1 MSQGLCMFDAAQKVV
16 VVNQRYRE
24 IYELP
29 EEMTAPGTPLSAI
42 LEYRAAQGN
51 FCDGSPAEYVKSRL
65 DDATEIQHL
74 GNGRVVLILRH
85 KMADGSWLTTH
96 EDITERHSN
105 EARVAFMAHHDAL
118 TRLPNRAA
126 LAERIGDACARY
138 RRLGETF
145 NVFMLDLDR
154 FKQVNDT
161 FGHPAGDALL
171 QQVAERL
178 KSTLRETDVLARL
191 GGDEFAIVQVATKD
205 QREAAQSLAN
215 RIIAR
220 IGEAFTIEGNSVS
233 VGTSI
238 GIAVAPEHGI
248 DADGLLKMA
257 DLALYQTK
265 SKGRNDYTFFEAAL
279 NDAATARQVLET
291 DLRRAIAN
299 NEFELHFQPIHD
311 LKSHTTACV
320 EALVRWRNPQKGMIL
335 PAQFIPLAEECGMIG
350 PIGEWVLSA
359 ACRQAASWPA
369 PVKVSVNVS
378 AVELCS
384 SGFVD
389 RVMCVLVD
397 CGLPPERLE
406 LEITEAAL
414 FERSAECLSIL
425 RQLKNLG
432 VTVALDDFGTGY
444 SSLSQLTM
452 FPFDRIK
459 IDRSFVQNM
468 TRRADCAAIIAA
480 VLALAHSLDITT
492 TAEGVETS
500 EQLRLLA
507 MAGVSSVQGHLIKR
521 PGPAAELIFDS
532 PDHHEMEDAA

>member
-1 MSQGLCMFDAAQKVV
+1 
-16 VVNQRYRE
+16 
-24 IYELP
+24 
-29 EEMTAPGTPLSAI
+29 
-42 LEYRAAQGN
+42 
-51 FCDGSPAEYVKSRL
+51 
-65 DDATEIQHL
+65 
-74 GNGRVVLILRH
+74 
-85 KMADGSWLTTH
+85 
-96 EDITERHSN
+96 
-105 EARVAFMAHHDAL
+105 
-118 TRLPNRAA
+118 
-126 LAERIGDACARY
+126 
-138 RRLGETF
+138 
-145 NVFMLDLDR
+145 
-154 FKQVNDT
+154 
-161 FGHPAGDALL
+161 
-171 QQVAERL
+171 
-178 KSTLRETDVLARL
+178 
-191 GGDEFAIVQVATKD
+191 
-205 QREAAQSLAN
+205 
-215 RIIAR
+215 
-220 IGEAFTIEGNSVS
+220 
-233 VGTSI
+233 
-238 GIAVAPEHGI
+238 
-248 DADGLLKMA
+248 
-257 DLALYQTK
+257 
-265 SKGRNDYTFFEAAL
+265 
-279 NDAATARQVLET
+279 
-291 DLRRAIAN
+291 
-299 NEFELHFQPIHD
+299 
-311 LKSHTTACV
+311 
-320 EALVRWRNPQKGMIL
+320 
-335 PAQFIPLAEECGMIG
+335 MIG